1 MGVEIMTGIHF
12 LPFEKTVK
20 PDGVKNIL
28 QLAQEAGLPL
38 QSTCGGKKICGKCK
52 VIVEKSDGPPPQ
64 PSDREREVLGGLL
77 DEGYRLA
84 CDTILS
90 HGAVIRVPEE
100 SRLKRQVI
108 LTSDTEH
115 PYPVRLRPNVGH
127 YYLEVPPPVLDSVIA
142 DRERLLLALK
152 STYGIHRPGLDPF
165 VLQKLPD
172 TLRSGRKG
180 ITATIWDKREIID
193 LNAGRQDGLFG
204 MAFDIGTTTVVG
216 YLMDLLTGNKVSVK
230 STMNPQI
237 AMGDDVITRI
247 SFCQEDPDGLEKLRA
262 SIVEC
267 VNTLIA
273 EASAEA
279 EIDPSHIMEATVV
292 GNTAMHHLF
301 VGLDPQYLSMAPYS
315 PVLQEGQNYKAR
327 DLGIKIGASAYIHL
341 LPLKAGFVGSDT
353 IACILAT
360 GLHKSKIPTLLID
373 LGTNGEIVLG
383 NRNRMLCCSTA
394 AGPAFE
400 GGHIRWGMRASAGA
414 IERLKIDP
422 ITLDVKWETIY
433 NERPLGLCGSGI
445 IAAIAEM
452 IRTGIILEKGNFS
465 EEIQSPRL
473 REGEDGREFVLVW
486 ASETATKHDLVIT
499 QKDVAE
505 LQMAKSAV
513 YAGATL
519 LMEQFGGGQIQR
531 ILLAGACG
539 SYIDPLD
546 ACTIDLLPACET
558 DEVTGVGNAA
568 GHGSCLAL
576 LDKNKRNEAERIAG
590 KTQYQELAAAS
601 RFQEL
606 FVSSMLFT
614 SALDYQDDF

>member
-1 MGVEIMTGIHF
+1 MTEILFM
-12 LPFEKTVK
+12 PFEKTAQ

-52 VIVEKSDGPPPQ
+52 VIVEKSDGPLSP
-64 PSDREREVLGGLL
+64 PSDMEREVFGGLV
-77 DEGYRLA
+77 DKGYRLA
-84 CDTILS
+84 CDTILTDE
-90 HGAVIRVPEE
+90 AVVRIPEE

-115 PYPVRLRPNVGH
+115 QYPVQLQSNVSH
-127 YYLEVPPPVLDSVIA
+127 YYVEVPPPVLDSVIA
-142 DRERLLLALK
+142 DRERLLLAL
-152 STYGIHRPGLDPF
+152 SSAYGIHRPGLDPF
-165 VLQKLPD
+165 VLQKLAH

-180 ITATIWDKREIID
+180 ITATIRDKREIID
-193 LNAGRQDGLFG
+193 LYAGRQDGIFG

-216 YLMDLLTGNKVSVK
+216 YLMDLLTGYKLSVK
-230 STMNPQI
+230 SAMNPQI

-247 SFCQEDPDGLEKLRA
+247 SFCHDESGGLEKLRA
-262 SIVEC
+262 SIVDC
-267 VNTLIA
+267 LNALIA
-273 EASAEA
+273 GASLEAG
-279 EIDPSHIMEATVV
+279 IDPGQIMEATVV

-301 VGLDPQYLSMAPYS
+301 VGLDPQYLPMAPYP
-315 PVLQEGQNYKAR
+315 PVLQESQDYKAR
-327 DLGIKIGASAYIHL
+327 DLGIKIGASAYVHL

-422 ITLDVKWETIY
+422 VTLDVKWETIH
-433 NERPLGLCGSGI
+433 NAPPLGLCGSGI
-445 IAAIAEM
+445 ISAIAEM

-473 REGEDGREFVLVW
+473 RDGEAGTEFVLVR
-486 ASETATKHDLVIT
+486 ASETATKQDIVIT

-519 LMEQFGGGQIQR
+519 LMEQFEGEQIRR

-539 SYIDPLD
+539 NYADPLD
-546 ACTIDLLPACET
+546 ACTIDLFPACET
-558 DEVTGVGNAA
+558 AKVIGVGNAA
-568 GHGSCLAL
+568 GHGSCLTL
-576 LDKNKRNEAERIAG
+576 LDKNKRKEAGRIAG
-590 KTQYQELAAAS
+590 KIEYQELAAAS

-606 FVSSMLFT
+606 FVSSMFFT